1 MLDRVRAETLL
12 LESLNSPSAI
22 LERGDRFVVSTAEL
36 SPNADYWVIRAN
48 SEAYVREGD
57 FSRCYVGV
65 NAYLV
70 NIHTGEIETVGSIQ
84 SVEDYLQDKYDDRE
98 AKGLMYV
105 LGSGYNE
112 TDKKAIIRLHQL
124 LQCTLSESRELI
136 TGEKRL
142 WFTGEKRILSSVLSS
157 FHAQSIETEITLVK
171 EVHNLPELSS
181 YMFWHDVVQ
190 VMQKR
195 IAA

>member
-112 TDKKAIIRLHQL
+112 TDKKAIIRLHSCFNARCQ
-124 LQCTLSESRELI
+124 SRE
-136 TGEKRL
+136 
-142 WFTGEKRILSSVLSS
+142 S
-157 FHAQSIETEITLVK
+157 
-171 EVHNLPELSS
+171 
-181 YMFWHDVVQ
+181 
-190 VMQKR
+190 
-195 IAA
+195 